1 MNQPAVPMASPPNT
15 EGGRSFSRT
24 SRANGSAY
32 GYNGSF
38 RSRVASNTNINPRSG
53 SLSTSMRRRRGSNYD
68 HTRDPPTE
76 GGDLNFAQRL
86 LLANENAVTNIADLW
101 VASAMNVD
109 NENPFDDSD
118 IEDDDVSLDLGVP
131 MARTDTLNSDD
142 PSPSGPPPFGF
153 RSSKLSPTGGPLFP
167 RTNTINSIH
176 TSRPVSTLRHSS
188 SVSHRPSVSFTPT
201 PRRLST
207 NVPSIF
213 AHPGVKTPTAVL
225 DAQQL
230 LNVDVEQTPD
240 SLQTIVESRQ
250 SSPDDV
256 ESLAEKPPSL
266 MSQLPIIVII
276 QYGVMALHTTTHD
289 QIFMSYLVS

>member
-1 MNQPAVPMASPPNT
+1 MNQPAVPLASPNT
-15 EGGRSFSRT
+15 EGGPSFSRT

-38 RSRVASNTNINPRSG
+38 RSRVASNTTLTPRSG
-53 SLSTSMRRRRGSNYD
+53 SLSASMRRRRGSNYD

-76 GGDLNFAQRL
+76 GSDLNFAQRL

-109 NENPFDDSD
+109 NENPFEADSD
-118 IEDDDVSLDLGVP
+118 IEDVDANSLDLGVP
-131 MARTDTLNSDD
+131 LASTETMNSDID
-142 PSPSGPPPFGF
+142 PSLSSSPFEF
-153 RSSKLSPTGGPLFP
+153 RSSRLSPHVGGSFFP
-167 RTNTINSIH
+167 RTNSI
-176 TSRPVSTLRHSS
+176 PVSSLRHSS
-188 SVSHRPSVSFTPT
+188 SVSHRPSVSFMAH
-201 PRRLST
+201 PRRPST

-230 LNVDVEQTPD
+230 LDANVEQPSD
-240 SLQTIVESRQ
+240 SLHTIAESRQ
-250 SSPDDV
+250 TSTESSV
-256 ESLAEKPPSL
+256 EKLPSL
-266 MSQLPIIVII
+266 MSQLPIIVTI